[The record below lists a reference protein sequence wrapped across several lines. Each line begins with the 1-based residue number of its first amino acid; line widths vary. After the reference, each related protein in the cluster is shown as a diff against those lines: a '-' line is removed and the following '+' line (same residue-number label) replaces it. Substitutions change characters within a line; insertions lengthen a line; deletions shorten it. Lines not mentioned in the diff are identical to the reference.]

1 MTTREKLEKVL
12 EFIINEENEK
22 ASDLLHDV
30 FVEKARGIYEEIA
43 TEDEDLE
50 EATEEEVEE
59 AKSDDDKEDKEQVDE
74 ADIQDQ
80 FADEVET
87 DSEMIDQEEV
97 AEEDPMADELPM
109 DDEMGD
115 EAGED
120 PVEDAFMNVEDA
132 LDELKAEF
140 AQLMGDEEP
149 MDDEMGDAPVDDM
162 SDMVDAEEEDALMMG
177 GNDEEPVEEE
187 LDYEQVG
194 EGAVNVPDPNMSE
207 TGFAAAG
214 GSTGAVG
221 SKSPVA
227 GKNDMGGNVVKVND
241 GSEGDHGDNA
251 VKEDNAGNVNVP
263 GGKAGK
269 AQSNVSDPKNSDE
282 ASNKRSPIDGSVGG
296 A

>member
-1 MTTREKLEKVL
+1 MSTREKLEKVL

-43 TEDEDLE
+43 TEDEEIE

-80 FADEVET
+80 FADEVEV

-97 AEEDPMADELPM
+97 AEEDPMGDEIPM

-115 EAGED
+115 AEGED

-149 MDDEMGDAPVDDM
+149 ADMDDEAPVDDM
-162 SDMVDAEEEDALMMG
+162 SDMVDAEEEDPLMMG

-221 SKSPVA
+221 NKSPVA
-227 GKNDMGGNVVKVND
+227 SKNDMGGTAVKVND

-269 AQSNVSDPKNSDE
+269 AQSNVADPKNSEE
-282 ASNKRSPIDGSVGG
+282 ASNKKSPIDGS
-296 A
+296 

>member
-43 TEDEDLE
+43 TEDEEIE

-80 FADEVET
+80 FADEVEV

-97 AEEDPMADELPM
+97 AEEDPMGDEIPM

-115 EAGED
+115 AEGED

-149 MDDEMGDAPVDDM
+149 ADMDDEAPVDDM
-162 SDMVDAEEEDALMMG
+162 SDMVDAEEEDPLMMG

-221 SKSPVA
+221 NKSPVA
-227 GKNDMGGNVVKVND
+227 SKNDMGGTAVKVND
-241 GSEGDHGDNA
+241 GSEGDQGDNA

-269 AQSNVSDPKNSDE
+269 AQSNVADPKNSEE
-282 ASNKRSPIDGSVGG
+282 ASNKKSPIDGS
-296 A
+296 

>member
-97 AEEDPMADELPM
+97 SEEDPMADELPM

-115 EAGED
+115 AEGED

-162 SDMVDAEEEDALMMG
+162 SDMVDAEEEDPLMMG
-177 GNDEEPVEEE
+177 GNDAEPVEEE

-207 TGFAAAG
+207 TGFSAAG

-227 GKNDMGGNVVKVND
+227 SKNDMGGTAVKVND

-269 AQSNVSDPKNSDE
+269 AQSNVADPNNSED
-282 ASNKRSPIDGSVGG
+282 ASNKKSPIDGS
-296 A
+296 

>member
-80 FADEVET
+80 FADEVEV

-97 AEEDPMADELPM
+97 AEEDPMGDEIPM

-115 EAGED
+115 AEGED

-149 MDDEMGDAPVDDM
+149 ADMDDEAPVDDM
-162 SDMVDAEEEDALMMG
+162 SDMVDAEEEDPLMMG

-221 SKSPVA
+221 NKSPVA
-227 GKNDMGGNVVKVND
+227 SKNDMGGTAVKVND

-269 AQSNVSDPKNSDE
+269 AQSNVADPKNSEE
-282 ASNKRSPIDGSVGG
+282 ASNKKSPIDGS
-296 A
+296 

>member
-43 TEDEDLE
+43 TEDEEIE

-59 AKSDDDKEDKEQVDE
+59 AKSDDDKEDKEQEDE
-74 ADIQDQ
+74 AAIQDQ
-80 FADEVET
+80 FADEVEV

-97 AEEDPMADELPM
+97 AEEDPMGDEIPM

-115 EAGED
+115 AESED

-149 MDDEMGDAPVDDM
+149 ADMDDEAPVDDM
-162 SDMVDAEEEDALMMG
+162 SDMVDAEEEDPLMMG

-221 SKSPVA
+221 NKSPVA
-227 GKNDMGGNVVKVND
+227 SKNDMGGTAVKVND

-269 AQSNVSDPKNSDE
+269 AQSNVADPKNSEE
-282 ASNKRSPIDGSVGG
+282 ASNKKSPIDGS
-296 A
+296 

>member
-43 TEDEDLE
+43 TEDEEIE

-80 FADEVET
+80 FADEVEV

-97 AEEDPMADELPM
+97 AEEDPMGDEIPM

-115 EAGED
+115 AEGED

-149 MDDEMGDAPVDDM
+149 ADMDDEAPVDDM
-162 SDMVDAEEEDALMMG
+162 SDMVDAEEEDPLMMG

-207 TGFAAAG
+207 TGFSAAG

-227 GKNDMGGNVVKVND
+227 SKNDMGGTAVKVND
-241 GSEGDHGDNA
+241 GSEGDHGDNS

>member
-97 AEEDPMADELPM
+97 SEEDPMADELPM

-115 EAGED
+115 AEGED

-149 MDDEMGDAPVDDM
+149 IDDEMGDAPVDDM
-162 SDMVDAEEEDALMMG
+162 SDMVDAEEEDPLMMG
-177 GNDEEPVEEE
+177 GNDAEPVEEE

-207 TGFAAAG
+207 TGFSAAG

-227 GKNDMGGNVVKVND
+227 SKNDMGGTAVKVND

-269 AQSNVSDPKNSDE
+269 AQSNVADPNNSED
-282 ASNKRSPIDGSVGG
+282 ASNKKSPIDGS
-296 A
+296 

>member
-43 TEDEDLE
+43 TEDEEIE

-80 FADEVET
+80 FADEVEV

-97 AEEDPMADELPM
+97 AEEDPMGDEIPM

-115 EAGED
+115 AEGED

-149 MDDEMGDAPVDDM
+149 ADMDDEAPVDDM
-162 SDMVDAEEEDALMMG
+162 SDMVDAEEEDPLMMG

-221 SKSPVA
+221 NKSPVA
-227 GKNDMGGNVVKVND
+227 SKNDMGGTAVKVND
-241 GSEGDHGDNA
+241 GSEGDHGDNV

-269 AQSNVSDPKNSDE
+269 AQSNVADPKNSEE
-282 ASNKRSPIDGSVGG
+282 ASNKKSPIDGS
-296 A
+296 

>member
-97 AEEDPMADELPM
+97 AEEDPIGDEMPM

-115 EAGED
+115 AEGED

-149 MDDEMGDAPVDDM
+149 VDMDDEAPVDDM
-162 SDMVDAEEEDALMMG
+162 SDMVDAEEEDPLMMG

-221 SKSPVA
+221 NKSPVA
-227 GKNDMGGNVVKVND
+227 SKNDMGGTAVKVND

-269 AQSNVSDPKNSDE
+269 AQSNVADPKNSEE
-282 ASNKRSPIDGSVGG
+282 ASNKKSPIDGS
-296 A
+296 

>member
-43 TEDEDLE
+43 TEDEEIE

-80 FADEVET
+80 FADEVEV

-97 AEEDPMADELPM
+97 AEEDPMDDEIPM

-115 EAGED
+115 AEGED

-149 MDDEMGDAPVDDM
+149 ADMDDEAPVDDM
-162 SDMVDAEEEDALMMG
+162 SDMVDAEEEDPLMMG

-221 SKSPVA
+221 NKSPVA
-227 GKNDMGGNVVKVND
+227 SKNDCLLYT
-241 GSEGDHGDNA
+241 
-251 VKEDNAGNVNVP
+251 
-263 GGKAGK
+263 
-269 AQSNVSDPKNSDE
+269 
-282 ASNKRSPIDGSVGG
+282 SPSPRDS
-296 A
+296 

>member
-43 TEDEDLE
+43 TEDEEIE

-80 FADEVET
+80 FADEVEV

-97 AEEDPMADELPM
+97 AEEDPMGDEIPM

-115 EAGED
+115 AESED

-149 MDDEMGDAPVDDM
+149 ADMDDEAPVDDM
-162 SDMVDAEEEDALMMG
+162 SDMVDAEEEDPLMMG

-221 SKSPVA
+221 NKSPVA
-227 GKNDMGGNVVKVND
+227 SKNDMGGTAVKVND

-269 AQSNVSDPKNSDE
+269 AQSNVADPKNSEE
-282 ASNKRSPIDGSVGG
+282 ASNKKSPIDGS
-296 A
+296 

>member
-30 FVEKARGIYEEIA
+30 FVDKARGIYEEIA
-43 TEDEDLE
+43 TEDDEIE

-59 AKSDDDKEDKEQVDE
+59 AKADDDDKEKVEE

-80 FADEVET
+80 FADEIET

-97 AEEDPMADELPM
+97 AEEDPLADEMPM

-115 EAGED
+115 EGED

-149 MDDEMGDAPVDDM
+149 MDDEMGDEAPIDDM
-162 SDMVDAEEEDALMMG
+162 SDMVDAEEEDPLMMG
-177 GNDEEPVEEE
+177 GNDAEPVEEE

-194 EGAVNVPDPNMSE
+194 E
-207 TGFAAAG
+207 AATMNSVAAP
-214 GSTGAVG
+214 SNTDTA
-221 SKSPVA
+221 SNKKSPVA
-227 GKNDMGGNVVKVND
+227 GKNDIGEGNVVKVND
-241 GSEGDHGDNA
+241 GSEGNHGDNA
-251 VKEDNAGNVNVP
+251 VKIETAGNVNVP

-269 AQSNVSDPKNSDE
+269 AHSNVPAPKNSED
-282 ASNKRSPIDGSVGG
+282 ASNKKSPMGS
-296 A
+296 

>member
-43 TEDEDLE
+43 TEDEEIE

-80 FADEVET
+80 FADEVEV

-97 AEEDPMADELPM
+97 AEEDPMGDEIPM

-115 EAGED
+115 AEGED

-149 MDDEMGDAPVDDM
+149 ADMDDEAPVDDM
-162 SDMVDAEEEDALMMG
+162 SDMVDAEEEDPLMMG

-207 TGFAAAG
+207 TGFSAAG

-227 GKNDMGGNVVKVND
+227 SKNDMGGTAVKVND

-269 AQSNVSDPKNSDE
+269 AQSNVADPKNSEE
-282 ASNKRSPIDGSVGG
+282 ASNKKSPIDGS
-296 A
+296 

>member
-43 TEDEDLE
+43 TEDEEIE

-80 FADEVET
+80 FADEVEV

-97 AEEDPMADELPM
+97 AEEDPMGDEIPM

-115 EAGED
+115 AESEA

-149 MDDEMGDAPVDDM
+149 ADMDDEAPVDDM
-162 SDMVDAEEEDALMMG
+162 SDMVDAEEEDPLMMG

-221 SKSPVA
+221 NKSPVA
-227 GKNDMGGNVVKVND
+227 SKNDMGGTAVKVND

-269 AQSNVSDPKNSDE
+269 AQSNVADPKNSEE
-282 ASNKRSPIDGSVGG
+282 ASNKKSPIDGS
-296 A
+296 

>member
-43 TEDEDLE
+43 TEDEEIE

-97 AEEDPMADELPM
+97 SEEDPMADELPM

-115 EAGED
+115 AEGED

-149 MDDEMGDAPVDDM
+149 ADMDDEAPVDDM
-162 SDMVDAEEEDALMMG
+162 SDMVDAEEEDPLMMG

-221 SKSPVA
+221 NKSPVA
-227 GKNDMGGNVVKVND
+227 SKNDMGGTAVKVND

-269 AQSNVSDPKNSDE
+269 AQSNVADPKNSEE
-282 ASNKRSPIDGSVGG
+282 ASNKKSPIDGS
-296 A
+296 

>member
-87 DSEMIDQEEV
+87 DSELIDQEEV
-97 AEEDPMADELPM
+97 AEEDPLADELPI
-109 DDEMGD
+109 DDLGD
-115 EAGED
+115 EEGED

-149 MDDEMGDAPVDDM
+149 VDDIGDEVPVDDM
-162 SDMVDAEEEDALMMG
+162 SDMVDAEEEDPLMMG
-177 GNDEEPVEEE
+177 GNDAEPVEEE

-207 TGFAAAG
+207 TGFSAAG

-227 GKNDMGGNVVKVND
+227 SKNDMGGTAVKVND
-241 GSEGDHGDNA
+241 GSEGDHGDNS

>member
-43 TEDEDLE
+43 TEDEEIE

-87 DSEMIDQEEV
+87 DSELIDQEEV
-97 AEEDPMADELPM
+97 AEEDPLADELPI
-109 DDEMGD
+109 DDLGD
-115 EAGED
+115 EEGED

-149 MDDEMGDAPVDDM
+149 VDDIGDEVPVDDM
-162 SDMVDAEEEDALMMG
+162 SDMVDAEEEDPLMMG
-177 GNDEEPVEEE
+177 GNDAEPVEEE

-207 TGFAAAG
+207 TGFSAAG

-227 GKNDMGGNVVKVND
+227 SKNDMGGTAVKVND

-269 AQSNVSDPKNSDE
+269 AQSNVADPKNSEE
-282 ASNKRSPIDGSVGG
+282 ASNKKSPIDGS
-296 A
+296 

>member
-43 TEDEDLE
+43 TEDEEIE

-80 FADEVET
+80 FADEVEV

-97 AEEDPMADELPM
+97 AEEDPMGDEIPM

-115 EAGED
+115 AEGED

-149 MDDEMGDAPVDDM
+149 ADMDDEAPVDDM
-162 SDMVDAEEEDALMMG
+162 SDMVDAEEEDPLMMG

-214 GSTGAVG
+214 GATGAVG
-221 SKSPVA
+221 NKSPVA
-227 GKNDMGGNVVKVND
+227 SKNDMGGTAVKVND

-269 AQSNVSDPKNSDE
+269 AQSNVADPKNSEE
-282 ASNKRSPIDGSVGG
+282 ASNKKSPIDGS
-296 A
+296 

>member
-97 AEEDPMADELPM
+97 AEEDPMADEMPM
-109 DDEMGD
+109 DDMGD
-115 EAGED
+115 EEGED

-149 MDDEMGDAPVDDM
+149 VDDEMGDAPVDDM
-162 SDMVDAEEEDALMMG
+162 SDMVDAEEEDPLMMG
-177 GNDEEPVEEE
+177 GNDAEPVEEE

-194 EGAVNVPDPNMSE
+194 EGAVNVPEPSMSE

-227 GKNDMGGNVVKVND
+227 SKNDMGGTAVKVND
-241 GSEGDHGDNA
+241 GSDGNSGDQG

>member
-43 TEDEDLE
+43 TEDEEIE

-97 AEEDPMADELPM
+97 AEEDPMADEMPM

-115 EAGED
+115 AEGED

-149 MDDEMGDAPVDDM
+149 VDMDDEAPVDDM
-162 SDMVDAEEEDALMMG
+162 SDMVDAEEEDPLMMG
-177 GNDEEPVEEE
+177 GNDAEPVEEE

-227 GKNDMGGNVVKVND
+227 SKNDMGGTAVKVND

-269 AQSNVSDPKNSDE
+269 AQSNVADPKNSEE
-282 ASNKRSPIDGSVGG
+282 ASNKKSPIDGS
-296 A
+296 

>member
-1 MTTREKLEKVL
+1 
-12 EFIINEENEK
+12 
-22 ASDLLHDV
+22 
-30 FVEKARGIYEEIA
+30 
-43 TEDEDLE
+43 
-50 EATEEEVEE
+50 
-59 AKSDDDKEDKEQVDE
+59 
-74 ADIQDQ
+74 
-80 FADEVET
+80 
-87 DSEMIDQEEV
+87 
-97 AEEDPMADELPM
+97 M

-177 GNDEEPVEEE
+177 GNDEKPVEEE

-269 AQSNVSDPKNSDE
+269 AQSNVADPKNSEE
-282 ASNKRSPIDGSVGG
+282 ASNKKSPIDGS
-296 A
+296 

>member
-43 TEDEDLE
+43 TEDEEIE

-80 FADEVET
+80 FADEVEV

-97 AEEDPMADELPM
+97 AEEDPMGDEIPM

-115 EAGED
+115 AEGED

-149 MDDEMGDAPVDDM
+149 ADMDDEAPVDDM
-162 SDMVDAEEEDALMMG
+162 SDMVDAEEEDPLMMG

-207 TGFAAAG
+207 TGFASAG

-221 SKSPVA
+221 NKSPVA
-227 GKNDMGGNVVKVND
+227 SKNDMGGTAVKVND

-269 AQSNVSDPKNSDE
+269 AQSNVADPKNSEE
-282 ASNKRSPIDGSVGG
+282 ASNKKSPIDGS
-296 A
+296 

>member
-43 TEDEDLE
+43 TEDEEIE

-87 DSEMIDQEEV
+87 DSELIDQEEV
-97 AEEDPMADELPM
+97 AEEDPMADEMPM
-109 DDEMGD
+109 DDMGD
-115 EAGED
+115 EEGED

-149 MDDEMGDAPVDDM
+149 VDDEMGDAPVDDM
-162 SDMVDAEEEDALMMG
+162 SDMVDAEEEDPLMMG
-177 GNDEEPVEEE
+177 GNDAEPVEEE

-194 EGAVNVPDPNMSE
+194 EGAVNVPEPNMSE
-207 TGFAAAG
+207 TGFSAAG

-227 GKNDMGGNVVKVND
+227 SKNDMGGTAVKVND
-241 GSEGDHGDNA
+241 GADGNSGDQG

-269 AQSNVSDPKNSDE
+269 AQSNVSDPKNSEE